1 MRTGHHGPDFTVKD
15 CKGFYSLSVNNEDE
29 ISDFPPKAFMRHVC
43 FLFLLNLLLCDS
55 LCVCV
60 CVCVCVCL
68 VGCGVCVCLCVFGVV
83 GVVFGCWLWG
93 DLGVCVGVCVC
104 ANVNYVYYC
113 MAVQK
118 TLQHDLALTSQSRP
132 HRSNQIHT
140 THNNKTT

>member
-60 CVCVCVCL
+60 CVCLCVCVC
-68 VGCGVCVCLCVFGVV
+68 VPVCECVCVPSDRSSMCEQRAVYSDIYVCVC
-83 GVVFGCWLWG
+83 
-93 DLGVCVGVCVC
+93 VCVYMWMFVCVS
-104 ANVNYVYYC
+104 V
-113 MAVQK
+113 
-118 TLQHDLALTSQSRP
+118 
-132 HRSNQIHT
+132 
-140 THNNKTT
+140 